1 MAGNFTVN
9 NSIYLLNGIELSTL
23 GATVEESAGFLDM
36 PKRKLGVNTSWPD
49 QNGLEVDLSAFI
61 YEARNCKVN
70 FMIAKGAFLDMQINL
85 NNLYA
90 QLAKPGLQYLKL
102 AGIPKLFLVYLADAI
117 SPTRETKNDA
127 QLSAASLQVNLVEPH
142 PDNKQFF
149 TILDDPGSAGLAIA
163 CSKPITIDW
172 GDGSYSYLESS
183 DDLTH
188 NYLTAGTYCITI
200 WGNMDG
206 ITGIATTNC
215 TGTDALYHGGVV
227 GQGYWDDNAKWD
239 DEAPWI
245 DNS

>member
-1 MAGNFTVN
+1 MMERIGSEFDNKNLSGRMRLTGICSEKSTMPLCVALGK
-9 NSIYLLNGIELSTL
+9 SI
-23 GATVEESAGFLDM
+23 SAIVSG
-36 PKRKLGVNTSWPD
+36 PPR
-49 QNGLEVDLSAFI
+49 
-61 YEARNCKVN
+61 
-70 FMIAKGAFLDMQINL
+70 NL
-85 NNLYA
+85 NASLPLDNSTA
-90 QLAKPGLQYLKL
+90 LATNPLLKAIISGCDPG
-102 AGIPKLFLVYLADAI
+102 
-117 SPTRETKNDA
+117 KNDA